1 MLLFTDV
8 IIMLCRLTHTQ
19 KHVREPGELM
29 LTDFNEAISTHLLV
43 IVGLVSRHKRDSPI
57 MSPK

>member
-8 IIMLCRLTHTQ
+8 IIILCRLTHAQ

-29 LTDFNEAISTHLLV
+29 LTDFNEAIPTHLLV
-43 IVGLVSRHKRDSPI
+43 IVGLVFQHKRNSQI
-57 MSPK
+57 IRLK